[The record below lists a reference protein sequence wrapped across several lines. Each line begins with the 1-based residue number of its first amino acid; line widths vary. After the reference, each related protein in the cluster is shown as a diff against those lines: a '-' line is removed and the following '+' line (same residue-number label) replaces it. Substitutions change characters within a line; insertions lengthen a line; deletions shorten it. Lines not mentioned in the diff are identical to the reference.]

1 MGRSSL
7 TKEELTSKSRNT
19 MSVSFK
25 VTLSKEEEQETR
37 RFLVGQDVASSLVY
51 LKQKIATLFPALRR
65 SEPVLSWVDEDG
77 DEVVVASDEE
87 LEVALAALPGPVYKF
102 RVRLMDTKKDGHRS
116 GKACPRSA
124 QVHPGVTCDGCEGPV
139 LGPRYK
145 CLTCPDYDLCGSCEA
160 RGLHVQ
166 HKMIRLP
173 APCKRGS
180 GGPPKCHLA
189 RANTQRGPFP
199 AFSPNSMLGNP
210 NVHMLAG
217 LLGGKPWVTGCQSRT
232 ARPTTKKPAEES
244 EPTSKLE
251 AAKKPEDAK
260 KPEAT
265 KKPEAKKTECGEPSK
280 TTISAT
286 PYANAMDGLPGIL
299 ADPTP
304 LLGPVQ
310 SEQLSQFLGNIL
322 GSQEQMEAGQK
333 KKPEQELQEHLGQLG
348 GLISSFI
355 GPAAVEAAFPL
366 LEALAKAGQPQ
377 AQEEN
382 QSTQEP
388 ATKEEK
394 ETEQKSNVDVVP
406 EKEKSPEKETE
417 TADENKED
425 SDFEVIPE
433 VSSKTN
439 VYPTLP
445 TEEQTRLWKT
455 EPRESTVNE
464 KEDANQDDEGDK
476 VESKTNDSEKSANE
490 NEQGDKVEAALK
502 TMKAMGFSDDGG
514 WLSNLLKAKSGDVGK
529 VLDTIQPVKN

>member
-7 TKEELTSKSRNT
+7 PNT
-19 MSVSFK
+19 QRRANKQIKKKMSVSFK
-25 VTLSKEEEQETR
+25 VTLSRGEEQETR
-37 RFLVGQDVASSLVY
+37 RFLVIQEVASSLIY
-51 LKQKIATLFPALRR
+51 LRQKIATLFPALRR

-102 RVRLMDTKKDGHRS
+102 RVRLADKRKDGTHAGMARPKS
-116 GKACPRSA
+116 D
-124 QVHPGVTCDGCEGPV
+124 QVHPGVICDGCDGPV

-160 RGLHVQ
+160 GGLHVQ

-180 GGPPKCHLA
+180 GAPPRCHLA
-189 RANTQRGPFP
+189 RANMQRGPFS
-199 AFSPNSMLGNP
+199 AFGPNSMLGNP

-217 LLGGKPWVTGCQSRT
+217 LLGGKPWPTGCQSKT
-232 ARPTTKKPAEES
+232 VRPTTKKSAEKS
-244 EPTSKLE
+244 EPT
-251 AAKKPEDAK
+251 P

-265 KKPEAKKTECGEPSK
+265 KKPETAKNPEAKKTECGEPSQPSK
-280 TTISAT
+280 IST
-286 PYANAMDGLPGIL
+286 PSTPNVTAVDGLPGIL
-299 ADPTP
+299 ADLTP

-322 GSQEQMEAGQK
+322 GSQHIGAGE
-333 KKPEQELQEHLGQLG
+333 KKPEHELQEHLGQLG
-348 GLISSFI
+348 GLISTLI

-366 LEALAKAGQPQ
+366 LEALTKAGQLH
-377 AQEEN
+377 AQEGN

-388 ATKEEK
+388 APKEEK
-394 ETEQKSNVDVVP
+394 ETDQKKSMDVEP
-406 EKEKSPEKETE
+406 EKVKSPEKQPE
-417 TADENKED
+417 ALDESKED

-433 VSSKTN
+433 ASSKTN

-455 EPRESTVNE
+455 NPKEATGDE
-464 KEDANQDDEGDK
+464 KEDGNQVDEGDK
-476 VESKTNDSEKSANE
+476 VELKTHDSEKDANE
-490 NEQGDKVEAALK
+490 NEHEDTVAVALK

-529 VLDTIQPVKN
+529 VLDTIQPVKK